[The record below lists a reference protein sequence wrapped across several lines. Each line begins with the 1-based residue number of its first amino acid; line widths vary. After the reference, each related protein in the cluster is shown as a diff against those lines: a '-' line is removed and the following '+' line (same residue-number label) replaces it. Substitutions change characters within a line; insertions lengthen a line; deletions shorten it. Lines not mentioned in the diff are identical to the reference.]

1 MEPEVWPDRFPGEPP
16 RRGIGPVGVLA
27 LVVVCT
33 CAGVLGA
40 LGTVEWL
47 DRSQNAAPTHPRTE
61 ELTLEINELE
71 ARAAQLR
78 SSVHQLAELEADALA
93 GLRAVQEEVPREAAA
108 ESEQQVLEELQREL
122 ERAQAAPTPTAEAP
136 PPPTTLHP
144 KVISDAEAVVAG
156 VIDRYSHSWPWLQ
169 TAWDASDVTF
179 FEQLPEPCAGAAG
192 CLSGARLWLTLDAV
206 LSEDTVLHE
215 LGHVWNN
222 LVPPTGFSEP
232 GRVPWPLVQAMF
244 YEHYAGCHSPRAGTD
259 RLGEELLV
267 DAMVLAADPSKAPL
281 LGGYGYY
288 ENDDFTDFWG
298 DGGFSGCLV
307 DSAEPPEHLTEAIF
321 AALYNCEPN
330 PNPEPGTRQFFTSN
344 WQRMAD
350 RLAVSVCQDIQQD
363 PEAN

>member
-1 MEPEVWPDRFPGEPP
+1 M
-16 RRGIGPVGVLA
+16 LA
-27 LVVVCT
+27 LIVVCA
-33 CAGVLGA
+33 CAGVLAA

-47 DRSQNAAPTHPRTE
+47 DRSQDAASTDRRTE
-61 ELTLEINELE
+61 ALTLEINELE

-78 SSVHQLAELEADALA
+78 SSVQQLAELEADTLA
-93 GLRAVQEEVPREAAA
+93 GLRAAQEQELHEAAA
-108 ESEQQVLEELQREL
+108 ESEQRVLEELQREI
-122 ERAQAAPTPTAEAP
+122 ERAQAAATTTAEASP
-136 PPPTTLHP
+136 PTTTLHP
-144 KVISDAEAVVAG
+144 RVISDAEAVVAG

-169 TAWDASDVTF
+169 TAWDASEVTF
-179 FEQLPEPCAGAAG
+179 FERLPEPCAGAAG
-192 CLSGARLWLTLDAV
+192 CVSGARVWLTLDAV

-222 LVPPTGFSEP
+222 LVPPTGFNEP

-244 YEHYAGCHSPRAGTD
+244 YEHYAGCHSRRAGAD

-267 DAMVLAADPSKAPL
+267 DAMVLAVDPSKAPL

-288 ENDDFTDFWG
+288 ENDDIPDFWS

-330 PNPEPGTRQFFTSN
+330 PDPEPGARQLLTSN

-350 RLAVSVCQDIQQD
+350 RLAVAVCQDIQQALPPVD
-363 PEAN
+363 RSGG